1 MYQRQGHITG
11 YNNNSGLLYIQKN
24 GLGQFK
30 IKSNKVPSKGLS
42 LDKYSNKKNEDERLK
57 QMNADG
63 DVDFYEGNKETIK
76 VPKETLPPN
85 EPATGGKTQKQQ
97 PK

>member
-1 MYQRQGHITG
+1 MFQKSGHIIG

-24 GLGQFK
+24 GLSQFK
-30 IKSNKVPSKGLS
+30 MKSNKVPSKGLS

-57 QMNADG
+57 QLNADG
-63 DVDFYEGNKETIK
+63 NVDFYEGTKENIS

-85 EPATGGKTQKQQ
+85 EPAVGGKKQNQQ

>member
-1 MYQRQGHITG
+1 MFQKSGKITG

-30 IKSNKVPSKGLS
+30 MKSNKVPSKGLS

-63 DVDFYEGNKETIK
+63 DVDYYEGSKETIK
-76 VPKETLPPN
+76 VSREPLPPN

>member
-1 MYQRQGHITG
+1 MYQKSGHITG

-24 GLGQFK
+24 GLSQFK
-30 IKSNKVPSKGLS
+30 MKSNKVPSKGLS

-63 DVDFYEGNKETIK
+63 DVDYYEGSKETIN
-76 VPKETLPPN
+76 VPREPLPPN
-85 EPATGGKTQKQQ
+85 EPSVGGKKQNQQ